1 MRNKIKVTVAEVQDS
16 NRVQG
21 RIAQFS
27 KRPGYHRKK
36 KKKFTHHSKNQKSHN
51 LNEKKQSSDAQRQ
64 IKQMLEL
71 SDKASGIHHKKM
83 NK

>member
-36 KKKFTHHSKNQKSHN
+36 KFTHHSKNHKSHN